1 MTALI
6 AVVDI
11 VVVVRHIRAGP
22 VFLPGPEVPPFR
34 PAREPRPLPAPRPAA
49 RPAVRHVRYLLAV
62 GVAVVL
68 PANAW
73 TWVRGAS
80 LIASVVI
87 SVLAA
92 LLITGGVIAAN
103 IESPIE
109 RDEELPPDPGAGLP
123 LARRRARRGGCP
135 PGSHRFT
142 TAGRAEVA
150 ALGPA
155 ACTTGARRDPLSA
168 AWRVAEG
175 VNEVRRTG

>member
-1 MTALI
+1 MFTVTALI

-109 RDEELPPDPGAGLP
+109 RDEELPPDPGAGLSSRPAPRAPRWLPAGQPP
-123 LARRRARRGGCP
+123 LHDGGQSGGCRARPGGMHDGRAARPAVCRLAGSRRR
-135 PGSHRFT
+135 
-142 TAGRAEVA
+142 E
-150 ALGPA
+150 
-155 ACTTGARRDPLSA
+155 
-168 AWRVAEG
+168 
-175 VNEVRRTG
+175 